1 MRSLPITAALVLI
14 ASATPA
20 WSQAL
25 QATLYQTGFSQPV
38 LAVSPPGDLQR
49 LFVVEQGG
57 RIRII
62 KNGATLATPFIHFG
76 TVASGGLGLTA
87 SSGERG
93 LLGLAFHPNYA
104 SNGYFY
110 VNYTAASGGATTIRR
125 YTVSAN
131 PDVADTTSGLTLL
144 TISQP
149 FTNHNGGCI
158 QFGPDGKLYI
168 GTGDGGSGNDP
179 QNAAQTPTTLLGKM
193 LRLDVD
199 IPAPYIPSDNPY
211 FGSTS
216 TLQEIWHFGLR
227 NPWRFSFDRQ
237 TGDIYIGDVGQNAWE
252 EISFQPAG
260 VGNLNYGWRCME
272 GNACTGLSGCTC
284 NSAALTNPIHVY
296 GHGAGCSVTGGYVY
310 RGSQICGLQG
320 TYFFADYCTTNI
332 WSFRYTGGAVT
343 QFTNRTTELEPV
355 GAPTI
360 NSIAGFGEDAAGELY
375 ILDHNDGEIYKIE
388 LAGGQVDCNGNGI
401 ADACDLANGTAL
413 DCNGNGI
420 PDSCDVAAGTSPDCN
435 GNGIPDSCD
444 IASGFSQDANGNSL
458 PDECECP
465 GGAPPSTYCTAKLNS
480 QFCVPTIG
488 MTGTPSAS
496 NAGSCFVTATQI
508 LNNRNGLMFY
518 GYGTS
523 GSPFQGGFMCVQ
535 GPVRRTQIQN
545 SGGASSGTSCT
556 GAFNFNFN
564 AFIASGVDPLL
575 QVVGQTYACQ
585 YWSRDSG
592 DPFGS
597 SFTNGVQG
605 QICQ

>member
-1 MRSLPITAALVLI
+1 MRSLPITAALVLA
-14 ASATPA
+14 ASAAPA

-25 QATLYQTGFSQPV
+25 QATLYATGFSQPV

-49 LFVVEQGG
+49 LFVVEQSG

-62 KNGATLATPFIHFG
+62 KNGATLSTPFINLG
-76 TVASGGLGLTA
+76 PASGGGLGLTA

-104 SNGYFY
+104 SNGQFF
-110 VNYTAASGGATTIRR
+110 VNYTAASGGATNIRR
-125 YTVSAN
+125 FTVSSN
-131 PDVADTTSGLTLL
+131 PDVADTASGFPILTV
-144 TISQP
+144 SQP
-149 FTNHNGGCI
+149 FSNHNGGCI
-158 QFGPDGKLYI
+158 HFGPDGKLYI
-168 GTGDGGSGNDP
+168 GMGDGGSGNDP
-179 QNAAQTPTTLLGKM
+179 SNNAQTPTTLLGKM
-193 LRLDVD
+193 LRLDID

-216 TLQEIWHFGLR
+216 TLQEIWHFGVR

-237 TGDIYIGDVGQNAWE
+237 TGDMYIADVGQNAWE

-296 GHGAGCSVTGGYVY
+296 GHGAGCSVTGGFVY
-310 RGSQICGLQG
+310 RGSQICGLDG
-320 TYFFADYCTTNI
+320 TYFFADYCTTTI
-332 WSFRYTGGAVT
+332 WSFKYVGGVVT

-355 GAPTI
+355 GTPTI
-360 NSIAGFGEDAAGELY
+360 SSIAGFGEDAAGELY

-388 LAGGQVDCNGNGI
+388 LAGGQVDCDNNGI

-413 DCNGNGI
+413 DCNN
-420 PDSCDVAAGTSPDCN
+420 N
-435 GNGIPDSCD
+435 QIPDSCD
-444 IASGFSQDANGNSL
+444 IASGAAVDCNGNGIPDTCDLASGFSQDVNGNGQ

-465 GGAPPSTYCTAKLNS
+465 GGTPPSTYCTAKLNS
-480 QFCVPTIG
+480 QFCVPSIAITAA
-488 MTGTPSAS
+488 PSAS
-496 NAGSCFVTATQI
+496 NAGTCLVTASNI

-518 GYGTS
+518 GYGTNAA
-523 GSPFQGGFMCVQ
+523 PFQGGFLCVQ
-535 GPVRRTQIQN
+535 TPTRRTQIQN
-545 SGGASSGTSCT
+545 SGGSSSGTSCT
-556 GAFNFNFN
+556 GTFSFDFN
-564 AFIASGVDPLL
+564 AFIASGADPLL
-575 QVVGQTYACQ
+575 QVVGQPFACQ
-585 YWSRDSG
+585 YWSRDSA

-597 SFTNGVQG
+597 SFTDAVQG